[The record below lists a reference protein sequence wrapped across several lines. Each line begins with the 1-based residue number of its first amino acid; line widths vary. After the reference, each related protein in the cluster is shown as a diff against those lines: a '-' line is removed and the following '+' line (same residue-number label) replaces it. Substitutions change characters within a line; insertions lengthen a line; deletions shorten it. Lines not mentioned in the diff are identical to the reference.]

1 MGVCGKSNRNYNT
14 GWISL
19 EDFIMAIQITE
30 VRNAQS
36 LREDNLQMYVEINH
50 PRFGWIPYTL
60 NPWDTDQT
68 INNESL
74 LDLIGVDF
82 VVYVGPTEQTEQVP

>member
-1 MGVCGKSNRNYNT
+1 
-14 GWISL
+14 
-19 EDFIMAIQITE
+19 MAIQITE

-36 LREDNLQMYVEINH
+36 LQADNLRMEVEINH

-68 INNESL
+68 INNEDL
-74 LDLIGVDF
+74 LALIGTDF
-82 VVYVGPTEQTEQVP
+82 AAYEEPAEQVDL